1 MPEILYD
8 QVKAAQYMVR
18 LLRAGYFN
26 IERGDNF
33 FDYLIGIGVNL
44 KRLLKGVIEDV
55 ENGGSSD
62 KEEVLNLLYRA
73 KTTSLCRELCSVAQD
88 YP

>member
-1 MPEILYD
+1 MPEILYE

-44 KRLLKGVIEDV
+44 KRLLTKWIFQNMRRIVKFRD
-55 ENGGSSD
+55 
-62 KEEVLNLLYRA
+62 
-73 KTTSLCRELCSVAQD
+73 
-88 YP
+88 